1 MVEGGSIENASLC
14 SLLFVCVVQCTEFKD
29 RVFFIVYAHVNVNHA
44 SSLQIIWNLV
54 KKSNLCSIALPY
66 F

>member
-44 SSLQIIWNLV
+44 SSLQII
-54 KKSNLCSIALPY
+54 
-66 F
+66 